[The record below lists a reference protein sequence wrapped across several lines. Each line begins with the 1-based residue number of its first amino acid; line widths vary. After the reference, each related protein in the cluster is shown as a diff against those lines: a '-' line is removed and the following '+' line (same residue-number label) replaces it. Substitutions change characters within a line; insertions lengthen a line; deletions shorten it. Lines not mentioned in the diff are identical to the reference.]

1 MARTAQHV
9 EENKGH
15 KTRSRIATVL
25 TNLVLIAS
33 LALLACTAFF
43 TVFLASK
50 DLTFFG
56 YKPYVI
62 SSESMAPEYLR
73 YDVVIIKSGGYD
85 QIRKG
90 EVIAFRAKPIDNE
103 PAFHR
108 VVSIAEAGITTKGDA
123 NTNVDRDL
131 VTTQNLLGREVFKI
145 TILRYLIPMLSTP
158 QGIFFVVVLPVL
170 FLIVLV
176 IFLHQLRMMRIRQVE
191 QSNAQELEDARLAY
205 LSRIAQEGLNGRG
218 GLGVRGESGGHA
230 ALDGQDHPVGQQALG
245 SEHDAHDNQSESDNF
260 ADYANLV
267 NNADPAHHTDPA
279 SHSAGHPPDEPRPEQ
294 ESAHD

>member
-205 LSRIAQEGLNGRG
+205 LSRIAQEGLNGQGVLG
-218 GLGVRGESGGHA
+218 GLGVHGE
-230 ALDGQDHPVGQQALG
+230 LDGQDNPGGQQALG
-245 SEHDAHDNQSESDNF
+245 SDHDAHNSQRESANF
-260 ADYANLV
+260 ADHANLV
-267 NNADPAHHTDPA
+267 NNADLANPADPTN
-279 SHSAGHPPDEPRPEQ
+279 HSIGHPPDEPRPEQ
-294 ESAHD
+294 EPAHD